1 MKSIRFYTS
10 KKENKNISGSLGKL
24 RPNLDHRRLL
34 HLLFKGK
41 SANEE
46 TVSGL
51 SFALL
56 EPTYLPFG
64 VVFRSLLE
72 FKMFLILTLGAV
84 DQLSKEGETG
94 QTV

>member
-1 MKSIRFYTS
+1 M
-10 KKENKNISGSLGKL
+10 GQP
-24 RPNLDHRRLL
+24 RPNLDHRRVL

-41 SANEE
+41 STHEE

-72 FKMFLILTLGAV
+72 FEMFLISTLGAV

-94 QTV
+94 